1 MFTPSLQ
8 PAIKQFCGKNRGL
21 LPLAYTTIKPATKNP
36 THSTQH
42 SIFLDVHKKY
52 HIGAIVAAP
61 SFDAEL
67 RIETTT
73 IMFADLVESV
83 RLIEQDEL
91 GGINRIRALFG
102 KFSTEIVPAHQGKI
116 LERRGDGLLITFP
129 DAKRAAACAQEMHG
143 ACNRHA
149 ESGSGHVGLPI
160 RLRIGLHCAD
170 VFVSVNELYGHG
182 VNVASRIANVGHPSE
197 TTVSAPV
204 RDQLTQ
210 GVDGDIED
218 LGDCDLKHASA
229 PVRLYRIWTNS
240 DHDLRAS
247 AENLSSTERPT
258 IAILSFTSSAPHGEQ
273 AAVGELLAD
282 SLTVTLS
289 RTNSL
294 RVISRLS
301 TLALKGRLDADNS
314 RRATDTLRCAY
325 VLTGRCVFSGQRLL
339 VFVELSETQSGTI
352 IWADQ
357 LVGTVD
363 ELLRPDSELLGRIA
377 TETQIRV
384 IEQEILLARVRPLP
398 SLRSYTLYLGGLAL
412 MHRQSLTD
420 FDAGRRLFEHLVERH
435 PTSAIPRAWLGKWY
449 MLRVAQGWSA
459 DTVKD
464 GKRAASNA
472 LHALQ
477 FEPENSLCL
486 VVKGVIDAYL
496 EKNFESAEACYV
508 KALLHN
514 PNDALAHLQMAA
526 LYGWQGRGDEAIAA
540 ANESLALSPLDP
552 HLYFSHCLVAAAHL
566 GAGDYAAA
574 ISYAQQSLRANR
586 MHVPTYKVIAMAQ
599 AMQGSLTEANQSIS
613 RLRQLSP
620 EFTISSF
627 ESASPWRMHP
637 RFIDI
642 RNALSQAGLA
652 TN

>member
-1 MFTPSLQ
+1 MKHAPQ
-8 PAIKQFCGKNRGL
+8 
-21 LPLAYTTIKPATKNP
+21 NP
-36 THSTQH
+36 TQATQH
-42 SIFLDVHKKY
+42 SLFSRAEKKNLS
-52 HIGAIVAAP
+52 GAIMAAP

-67 RIETTT
+67 HIETTT
-73 IMFADLVESV
+73 IMFADVVESV

-91 GGINRIRALFG
+91 GSINRIRALFG
-102 KFSTEIVPAHQGKI
+102 HFASEAVPAHAGKL

-129 DAKRAAACAQEMHG
+129 NAKRATACAQEMHA
-143 ACNRHA
+143 ACRRRT
-149 ESGSGHVGLPI
+149 ESEPGEQPI

-170 VFVSVNELYGHG
+170 VFVNVDELYGHG
-182 VNVASRIANVGHPSE
+182 VNVAARVANVGLPGA

-229 PVRLYRIWTNS
+229 PVRLYRIWSNS
-240 DHDLRAS
+240 NHDLRAS

-258 IAILSFTSSAPHGEQ
+258 IAILPFTSSSPHEECG
-273 AAVGELLAD
+273 AVGDLLAE

-289 RTNSL
+289 RTISL

-301 TLALKGRLDADNS
+301 TLGLNGGMGAAYS
-314 RRATDTLRCAY
+314 RRAADTLRCAY
-325 VLTGRCVFSGQRLL
+325 MLTGRYVFSAERLI
-339 VFVELSETQSGTI
+339 VFVELSEARTGTI
-352 IWADQ
+352 VWADQ
-357 LVGTVD
+357 LVGTVE

-384 IEQEILLARVRPLP
+384 IEQEIMLARVRPLP

-420 FDAGRRLFEHLVERH
+420 FEAGRRLFEHLAERH
-435 PTSAIPRAWLGKWY
+435 PNSAIPRAWLGKWY
-449 MLRVAQGWSA
+449 MLRVAQGWST
-459 DTVKD
+459 DTVED

-508 KALLHN
+508 KALQHN

-526 LYGWQGRGDEAIAA
+526 LYGWQGRGVEAIAA

-566 GAGDYAAA
+566 GAGDYGTA
-574 ISYAQQSLRANR
+574 IGYAQQSLRANR

-599 AMQGSLTEANQSIS
+599 AMQGSLAEANQSIA

-627 ESASPWRMHP
+627 EGASPWRMHP

-642 RNALSQAGLA
+642 RNALYQAGLA

>member
-1 MFTPSLQ
+1 MCGANRCFVSLAPVATQ
-8 PAIKQFCGKNRGL
+8 PAPQ
-21 LPLAYTTIKPATKNP
+21 NP
-36 THSTQH
+36 TYSTQH
-42 SIFLDVHKKY
+42 SLFSKADKKY
-52 HIGAIVAAP
+52 HSGAIVATP

-73 IMFADLVESV
+73 IMFADVVESV

-91 GGINRIRALFG
+91 GGITRIRALFG
-102 KFSTEIVPAHQGKI
+102 TLSIEVVPAHQGKI

-129 DAKRAAACAQEMHG
+129 DAKRAAACAQAMHI
-143 ACNRHA
+143 ACGRQA
-149 ESGSGHVGLPI
+149 ECESGGLPI

-170 VFVSVNELYGHG
+170 VFVNVNELYGHG
-182 VNVASRIANVGHPSE
+182 VNVAARIANVGQPGE

-210 GVDGDIED
+210 GVDGDLED

-229 PVRLYRIWTNS
+229 PVRLYRVWSDTN
-240 DHDLRAS
+240 HDLRAS

-258 IAILSFTSSAPHGEQ
+258 IAILPFASSAHGEQ
-273 AAVGELLAD
+273 ATVGELLAD
-282 SLTVTLS
+282 SLIVALS

-301 TLALKGRLDADNS
+301 TLGVKVELGAAHS
-314 RRATDTLRCAY
+314 RRTTDTLRCAY
-325 VLTGRCVFSGQRLL
+325 VLTGRYIFSGQRLI
-339 VFVELSETQSGTI
+339 VFVELSETQRETI
-352 IWADQ
+352 VWADQ
-357 LVGTVD
+357 LVGSVD
-363 ELLRPDSELLGRIA
+363 ELLRPDSDLLGRIA

-384 IEQEILLARVRPLP
+384 IEQEIMLARVRPLP

-412 MHRQSLTD
+412 MHRQSLAD
-420 FDAGRRLFEHLVERH
+420 FDAARRLFQHLVERH

-449 MLRVAQGWSA
+449 MLRIAQGWST

-464 GKRAASNA
+464 GKRAASSA

-496 EKNFESAEACYV
+496 EKNFEAAEACYV
-508 KALLHN
+508 KALQHN

-526 LYGWQGRGDEAIAA
+526 LYGWQGRGEEAIAA

-552 HLYFSHCLVAAAHL
+552 HLYFSHCLVAAAYL

-574 ISYAQQSLRANR
+574 IAYAQQSLRANR
-586 MHVPTYKVIAMAQ
+586 MHIPTYKVISMAQ
-599 AMQGSLTEANQSIS
+599 AMQGSLREANQSIL

-620 EFTISSF
+620 DFTISSF
-627 ESASPWRMHP
+627 EGASPWRMHP

-652 TN
+652 NS

>member
-1 MFTPSLQ
+1 M
-8 PAIKQFCGKNRGL
+8 
-21 LPLAYTTIKPATKNP
+21 AYTATERAAQIP
-36 THSTQH
+36 TYSAQH
-42 SIFLDVHKKY
+42 SLFFEADKKY
-52 HIGAIVAAP
+52 LFGAIVAAP

-67 RIETTT
+67 HIETTT
-73 IMFADLVESV
+73 IMFADVVESV

-91 GGINRIRALFG
+91 GSINRIRALFAI
-102 KFSTEIVPAHQGKI
+102 FSAQIVPTHHGKI

-129 DAKRAAACAQEMHG
+129 DAKRAAACAQEMHS
-143 ACNRHA
+143 ACSKQA
-149 ESGSGHVGLPI
+149 ERESPVPPI
-160 RLRIGLHCAD
+160 RLRIGLHCAE
-170 VFVSVNELYGHG
+170 VFVNVDELYGHG
-182 VNVASRIANVGHPSE
+182 VNVAARIANVCQPCE
-197 TTVSAPV
+197 ITVSAPV
-204 RDQLTQ
+204 RDQLTH

-218 LGDCDLKHASA
+218 LGDCDLKHASV
-229 PVRLYRIWTNS
+229 PVRLYRLWSNC

-258 IAILSFTSSAPHGEQ
+258 IAILPFTSAALSSEQ
-273 AAVGELLAD
+273 AVVGELLAD

-289 RTNSL
+289 RTNLL

-301 TLALKGRLDADNS
+301 TLGLKSGLDTVNS
-314 RRATDTLRCAY
+314 RRVTDSLRCAY
-325 VLTGRCVFSGQRLL
+325 VLAGRYVFSGQRLV

-352 IWADQ
+352 VWADQ
-357 LVGTVD
+357 LIGSVD

-377 TETQIRV
+377 TETQMRV
-384 IEQEILLARVRPLP
+384 IEQEIMLARVRPLP

-449 MLRVAQGWSA
+449 MLRVAQGWST
-459 DTVKD
+459 DTTKD
-464 GKRAASNA
+464 GKRAALNA

-477 FEPENSLCL
+477 YEPENSLCL

-496 EKNFESAEACYV
+496 EKNFKSAEACYV
-508 KALLHN
+508 KALQHN
-514 PNDALAHLQMAA
+514 PNDSLAHLQMAA
-526 LYGWQGRGDEAIAA
+526 LYGWQGRGEEAVAA

-566 GAGDYAAA
+566 GAGDYATA
-574 ISYAQQSLRANR
+574 IGYAQQSLRANR

-599 AMQGSLTEANQSIS
+599 AMQGSLEDANKTID

-620 EFTISSF
+620 EFTASSF
-627 ESASPWRMHP
+627 ERESPWRMHP
-637 RFIDI
+637 QFTDI
-642 RNALSQAGLA
+642 RNALAQAGLA
-652 TN
+652 VN

>member
-1 MFTPSLQ
+1 MDAILLLASPTAADPPRKTPTQ
-8 PAIKQFCGKNRGL
+8 VA
-21 LPLAYTTIKPATKNP
+21 
-36 THSTQH
+36 QH
-42 SIFLDVHKKY
+42 SIFLELHKKY
-52 HIGAIVAAP
+52 QTGVIVAEP

-67 RIETTT
+67 HIETTT
-73 IMFADLVESV
+73 IMFADVVESV

-91 GGINRIRALFG
+91 RSINRIRALFG
-102 KFSTEIVPAHQGKI
+102 SFADDVVPTHQGKL
-116 LERRGDGLLITFP
+116 LERRGDGLLVTFP
-129 DAKRAAACAQEMHG
+129 DAKRAAACAQEMHS
-143 ACNRHA
+143 ACRRQIA
-149 ESGSGHVGLPI
+149 SEGGELPI

-170 VFVSVNELYGHG
+170 VFVNVNELYGHG
-182 VNVASRIANVGHPSE
+182 VNVAARIANVGQPSE

-218 LGDCDLKHASA
+218 LGECDLKHASA
-229 PVRLYRIWTNS
+229 PVRLYRIWSNG

-258 IAILSFTSSAPHGEQ
+258 IAILPFTSSALHGEQ

-282 SLTVTLS
+282 LLTVTLS
-289 RTNSL
+289 KTSSL

-301 TLALKGRLDADNS
+301 TLALKRGLDAANA
-314 RRATDTLRCAY
+314 RRVTETLRCAY
-325 VLTGRCVFSGQRLL
+325 VLTGRCVSVEHRLMVL
-339 VFVELSETQSGTI
+339 VELSETQSGTI
-352 IWADQ
+352 VWADQ
-357 LVGTVD
+357 LLGSVD

-377 TETQIRV
+377 TETQIQV
-384 IEQEILLARVRPLP
+384 IEQEMVLARVRPLP

-412 MHRQSLTD
+412 MHRQSITD

-435 PTSAIPRAWLGKWY
+435 PNSAIPRAWLGKWY
-449 MLRVAQGWSA
+449 MLRVAQGWSI

-496 EKNFESAEACYV
+496 EKNFASAEACYV
-508 KALLHN
+508 KALQHN

-526 LYGWQGRGDEAIAA
+526 LYGWQGRGVEAIAA

-566 GAGDYAAA
+566 GAGDYGTA
-574 ISYAQQSLRANR
+574 IGYAQQSLRANR
-586 MHVPTYKVIAMAQ
+586 MHVPTYKVMAMAQ
-599 AMQGSLTEANQSIS
+599 AMQGSLAEANQSILS
-613 RLRQLSP
+613 LRQLSP

-627 ESASPWRMHP
+627 EAASPWRMHP

>member
-1 MFTPSLQ
+1 MFTLSLQ
-8 PAIKQFCGKNRGL
+8 PAARQICGTNHGL
-21 LPLAYTTIKPATKNP
+21 LPLAYAAIKHATQNP

-42 SIFLDVHKKY
+42 SLFSKADKKD
-52 HIGAIVAAP
+52 HSGAIVAAP

-67 RIETTT
+67 HIETTT
-73 IMFADLVESV
+73 IMFADVVESV

-91 GGINRIRALFG
+91 GGIKRIRALFG
-102 KFSTEIVPAHQGKI
+102 TLSTEVVPLHQGKI
-116 LERRGDGLLITFP
+116 HERRGDGLLITFP
-129 DAKRAAACAQEMHG
+129 DAKRAAACAQEMHR
-143 ACNRHA
+143 ACNGQA
-149 ESGSGHVGLPI
+149 ESRCGGEPI

-170 VFVSVNELYGHG
+170 VFVNVTELYGHG
-182 VNVASRIANVGHPSE
+182 VNVAARIANVGQPCE
-197 TTVSAPV
+197 TTISAPV
-204 RDQLTQ
+204 RDQLTH

-229 PVRLYRIWTNS
+229 PVRLYRVWSNTN
-240 DHDLRAS
+240 HDLRTS

-258 IAILSFTSSAPHGEQ
+258 IAILPFAASALYGEQ

-289 RTNSL
+289 RTNLL

-301 TLALKGRLDADNS
+301 TLALKGGLAAANS
-314 RRATDTLRCAY
+314 RQATGTLRCAY
-325 VLTGRCVFSGQRLL
+325 VLTGRYVLSGQRLI

-352 IWADQ
+352 VWADQ
-357 LVGTVD
+357 LIGSVD

-384 IEQEILLARVRPLP
+384 IEQEIALARVRPLP

-449 MLRVAQGWSA
+449 MLRVAQGWST

-464 GKRAASNA
+464 GGRAATNA

-508 KALLHN
+508 KALQHN

-574 ISYAQQSLRANR
+574 INYAQQSLRANR